1 MMIPASTNSATGS
14 HSHHRPSTT
23 PAGETSAS
31 LSVGDIVATTE
42 GEAVSLGDVDGELVG
57 AADSVGDEET
67 SVAADGEVDDFVE
80 VFVLAGE
87 GLVDTVQVSVPL

>member
-1 MMIPASTNSATGS
+1 MIPASTNSATGS

-42 GEAVSLGDVDGELVG
+42 GEAVSLGDVDGELLG
-57 AADSVGDEET
+57 DGDEET
-67 SVAADGEVDDFVE
+67 SIASVV

-87 GLVDTVQVSVPL
+87 GLVDTVQVLVPL